1 MLSHKTASWATE
13 KKAIKEFP
21 SVTNSDSK
29 WKTNSE
35 TPRGAERRSER
46 LSLVFSMMPPLGPDP
61 TQHTIEFTFLPPF
74 LPDVRR
80 FFPVINV
87 FWRWQ
92 TKKKREMC
100 VDHDKLLRRKR
111 GSARSARRRRW
122 WHSRTVNTPRQCE
135 RFSRWK
141 MKRSR
146 KWPNSQKH
154 ELKRC
159 LELVYFLRSVRR
171 ML

>member
-74 LPDVRR
+74 FSRCQTLLSRHKCLLKMTNEKETRDVCGS
-80 FFPVINV
+80 
-87 FWRWQ
+87 WQ
-92 TKKKREMC
+92 IASPKTRQREKKKMMTLKNSEHTSSMRAFFSVKNEAESEM
-100 VDHDKLLRRKR
+100 
-111 GSARSARRRRW
+111 A
-122 WHSRTVNTPRQCE
+122 
-135 RFSRWK
+135 
-141 MKRSR
+141 
-146 KWPNSQKH
+146 
-154 ELKRC
+154 
-159 LELVYFLRSVRR
+159 
-171 ML
+171 